1 MNNYWEQLLDKAR
14 ANHLNL
20 DFDKIKLAL
29 GFAEES
35 HQGQYRKSGDDYI
48 IHPVEVAKILMDMKM
63 DTDTIVAGLLH
74 DVVEDTLI
82 PIADI
87 KYNFG
92 DTVATLVD
100 GVTKLKALPNGTK
113 NQAENIRKMILAM
126 AENIRVILIKLADRL
141 HNMRT
146 LKFMKPEKQQSI
158 SKETLD
164 IYAPLAHRLGMA
176 KIKSELE
183 DMAFS
188 YLHHD
193 EFLEIKRLVD
203 NTKEERKDYIEN
215 FIRTIIRTLS
225 DLGIK
230 AEVKGRFKHFY
241 SIYKKMY
248 QKGKEFDDIYDL
260 MGVRVIVDDKATCYH
275 VLGIVH
281 SQYTPVPGR
290 FKDYIAVPK
299 SNNYQSIHTTIVGP
313 LGKFIEIQIRT
324 KDMDDIAEEGIAAH
338 WNYKENKKS
347 SKDDNIYGWL
357 RHIIEFQNESD
368 STEDF
373 IEGVTGDIDR
383 GTVFTFS
390 PKGDIIELPVGATA
404 LDFAFMV
411 HTQVGCKCVGA
422 KVNGRMVTI
431 DHKLKSGDKVEIITS
446 KNSKGP
452 SIDWLDI
459 VVTHGAKGKIRKFL
473 KDENKETVTKIGKD
487 NLEKEASKLGMTLK
501 EIENDPT
508 LKKHMEKNNI
518 PNLDEFYFYI
528 GEKRSRLD
536 ILITKIKTSLEKE
549 RAASTLTIEEV
560 LKKKEEKKKEGKND
574 FGIVIDGIN
583 NTLIRFAKC
592 CTPLPGDEIGGFV
605 TKLTGITVH
614 RKDCANFHAMVEKD
628 PSREIMVKW
637 DENLIETKMNKYNF
651 TFTVVLN
658 DRPNILMEI
667 VNLIANHKI
676 NITSVNSY
684 EVKKDGD
691 RVVKVKISTLLY
703 VRAREGVK
711 SEVINIHLTNDNS
724 DTTGETISPK
734 TLHHLQSSRSI
745 LLRIASMCYTLFE
758 KSR

>member
-1 MNNYWEQLLDKAR
+1 MNYWEQLLDKAK

-48 IHPVEVAKILMDMKM
+48 VHPVEVAKILMDMKM

-176 KIKSELE
+176 KVKSELE
-183 DMAFS
+183 DIAFS

-215 FIRTIIRTLS
+215 FIRTMIRTLS
-225 DLGIK
+225 ELGIK

-241 SIYKKMY
+241 SIYRKMY

-260 MGVRVIVDDKATCYH
+260 MGVRVIVEDKATCYH

-324 KDMDDIAEEGIAAH
+324 KDMDEIAEEGIAAH

-518 PNLDEFYFYI
+518 SSLDEFYFYI

-536 ILITKIKTSLEKE
+536 ILVTKIKNSLEKE

-614 RKDCANFHAMVEKD
+614 RKDCPNFHAMIEKD
-628 PSREIMVKW
+628 PSREILVKW

-667 VNLIANHKI
+667 VSLIANHKI
-676 NITSVNSY
+676 NITSLNSY

-691 RVVKVKISTLLY
+691 RVVKVKISIEIKAKTEYDYLINNIL
-703 VRAREGVK
+703 K
-711 SEVINIHLTNDNS
+711 LKDVIS
-724 DTTGETISPK
+724 VE
-734 TLHHLQSSRSI
+734 R
-745 LLRIASMCYTLFE
+745 
-758 KSR
+758 

>member
-260 MGVRVIVDDKATCYH
+260 MGVRVIVEDKATCYH

-473 KDENKETVTKIGKD
+473 KDENKETVTKIGRD

-518 PNLDEFYFYI
+518 PTLDEFYFYI

-536 ILITKIKTSLEKE
+536 ILITKIKTTLEKE

-691 RVVKVKISTLLY
+691 RVVKVKISIEIKGKTEYDYLINNIL
-703 VRAREGVK
+703 K
-711 SEVINIHLTNDNS
+711 LKDVIS
-724 DTTGETISPK
+724 VE
-734 TLHHLQSSRSI
+734 R
-745 LLRIASMCYTLFE
+745 
-758 KSR
+758 

>member
-1 MNNYWEQLLDKAR
+1 MNYWEQLLDKAK

-20 DFDKIKLAL
+20 DLDKIKLAL

-48 IHPVEVAKILMDMKM
+48 VHPVEVAKILMDMKM

-176 KIKSELE
+176 KVKSELE
-183 DMAFS
+183 DIAFS

-215 FIRTIIRTLS
+215 FIRTMIRTLS

-241 SIYKKMY
+241 SIYRKMY

-260 MGVRVIVDDKATCYH
+260 MGVRIIVEDKATCYH

-536 ILITKIKTSLEKE
+536 ILITKIKTTLEKE

-691 RVVKVKISTLLY
+691 RVVKVKISIEIKGKTEYDYLISNIL
-703 VRAREGVK
+703 K
-711 SEVINIHLTNDNS
+711 LKDVIS
-724 DTTGETISPK
+724 VE
-734 TLHHLQSSRSI
+734 R
-745 LLRIASMCYTLFE
+745 
-758 KSR
+758 

>member
-20 DFDKIKLAL
+20 DFDKINLAL

-260 MGVRVIVDDKATCYH
+260 MGVRVIVEDKATCYH

-691 RVVKVKISTLLY
+691 RVVKVKISIEIKGKTEYDYLINNIL
-703 VRAREGVK
+703 K
-711 SEVINIHLTNDNS
+711 LKDVIS
-724 DTTGETISPK
+724 VE
-734 TLHHLQSSRSI
+734 R
-745 LLRIASMCYTLFE
+745 
-758 KSR
+758 

>member
-1 MNNYWEQLLDKAR
+1 MNYWEQLLDKAK

-48 IHPVEVAKILMDMKM
+48 VHPVEVAKILMDMKM

-176 KIKSELE
+176 KVKSELE
-183 DMAFS
+183 DIAFS

-225 DLGIK
+225 DLDIK

-241 SIYKKMY
+241 SIYRKMY

-260 MGVRVIVDDKATCYH
+260 MGVRIIVEDKATCYH

-501 EIENDPT
+501 ELENDPT

-518 PNLDEFYFYI
+518 TSLDEFYFYI

-536 ILITKIKTSLEKE
+536 ILINKIKINLEKE

-614 RKDCANFHAMVEKD
+614 RKDCPNFHAMIEKD
-628 PSREIMVKW
+628 PSREILVKW

-658 DRPNILMEI
+658 DRPSILMEI

-676 NITSVNSY
+676 NITSVNSH

-691 RVVKVKISTLLY
+691 RVIKVKISIEIKGKTEYDYLISNIL
-703 VRAREGVK
+703 K
-711 SEVINIHLTNDNS
+711 LKDVIS
-724 DTTGETISPK
+724 VE
-734 TLHHLQSSRSI
+734 R
-745 LLRIASMCYTLFE
+745 
-758 KSR
+758 

>member
-1 MNNYWEQLLDKAR
+1 MNYWEQLLDKAK

-48 IHPVEVAKILMDMKM
+48 VHPVEVAKILMDMKM

-176 KIKSELE
+176 KVKSELE
-183 DMAFS
+183 DLAFS

-193 EFLEIKRLVD
+193 EFLEIKKLVD

-215 FIRTIIRTLS
+215 FIRTMIRTLS
-225 DLGIK
+225 ELGIK

-324 KDMDDIAEEGIAAH
+324 KDMDEIAEEGIAAH

-518 PNLDEFYFYI
+518 TSLDEFYFYI

-536 ILITKIKTSLEKE
+536 ILINKIKINLEKE

-592 CTPLPGDEIGGFV
+592 CTPLPGDDIGGFV

-614 RKDCANFHAMVEKD
+614 RKDCPNFHAMIEKD
-628 PSREIMVKW
+628 PSREILVKW

-658 DRPNILMEI
+658 DRPSILMEI

-676 NITSVNSY
+676 NITSVNSH

-691 RVVKVKISTLLY
+691 RVIKVKISIEIKGKTEYDYLISNIL
-703 VRAREGVK
+703 K
-711 SEVINIHLTNDNS
+711 LKDVIS
-724 DTTGETISPK
+724 VE
-734 TLHHLQSSRSI
+734 R
-745 LLRIASMCYTLFE
+745 
-758 KSR
+758 

>member
-1 MNNYWEQLLDKAR
+1 MNYWEQLLDKAK

-20 DFDKIKLAL
+20 DLDKIKLAL

-48 IHPVEVAKILMDMKM
+48 VHPVEVAKILMDMKM

-176 KIKSELE
+176 KVKSELE
-183 DMAFS
+183 DLAFS

-193 EFLEIKRLVD
+193 EFLEIKKLVD

-215 FIRTIIRTLS
+215 FIRTMIRTLS

-241 SIYKKMY
+241 SIYRKMY

-260 MGVRVIVDDKATCYH
+260 MGVRIIVEDKATCYH

-501 EIENDPT
+501 ELENDPT

-518 PNLDEFYFYI
+518 TSLDEFYFYI

-536 ILITKIKTSLEKE
+536 ILINKIKINLEKE

-614 RKDCANFHAMVEKD
+614 RKDCPNFHAMIEKD
-628 PSREIMVKW
+628 PSREILVKW

-667 VNLIANHKI
+667 VSLIANHKI
-676 NITSVNSY
+676 NITSLNSY

-691 RVVKVKISTLLY
+691 RVVKVKISIEIKAKTEYDYLINNIL
-703 VRAREGVK
+703 K
-711 SEVINIHLTNDNS
+711 LKDVIS
-724 DTTGETISPK
+724 VE
-734 TLHHLQSSRSI
+734 R
-745 LLRIASMCYTLFE
+745 
-758 KSR
+758 

>member
-183 DMAFS
+183 DLAFS

-193 EFLEIKRLVD
+193 EFLEIKKLVD

-260 MGVRVIVDDKATCYH
+260 MGVRVIVEDKATCYH

-473 KDENKETVTKIGKD
+473 KDENKETVTKIGRD

-518 PNLDEFYFYI
+518 PSLDEFYFYI

-691 RVVKVKISTLLY
+691 RVVKVKISIEIKGKTEYDYLINNIL
-703 VRAREGVK
+703 K
-711 SEVINIHLTNDNS
+711 LKDVIS
-724 DTTGETISPK
+724 VE
-734 TLHHLQSSRSI
+734 R
-745 LLRIASMCYTLFE
+745 
-758 KSR
+758 

>member
-1 MNNYWEQLLDKAR
+1 MNYWEQLLDKAK

-20 DFDKIKLAL
+20 DLDKIKLAL

-48 IHPVEVAKILMDMKM
+48 VHPVEVAKILMDMKM

-176 KIKSELE
+176 KVKSELE
-183 DMAFS
+183 DLAFS

-193 EFLEIKRLVD
+193 EFLEIKKLVD

-215 FIRTIIRTLS
+215 FIRTMIRTLS
-225 DLGIK
+225 ELGIK

-324 KDMDDIAEEGIAAH
+324 KDMDEIAEEGIAAH

-487 NLEKEASKLGMTLK
+487 NLEKEASKLGITLK

-518 PNLDEFYFYI
+518 SSLDEFYFYI

-536 ILITKIKTSLEKE
+536 ILVTKIKNSLEKE

-614 RKDCANFHAMVEKD
+614 RKDCPNFHAMIEKD
-628 PSREIMVKW
+628 PSREILVKW

-667 VNLIANHKI
+667 VSLIANHKI
-676 NITSVNSY
+676 NITSLNSY

-691 RVVKVKISTLLY
+691 RVVKVKISIEIKAKTEYDYLINNIL
-703 VRAREGVK
+703 K
-711 SEVINIHLTNDNS
+711 LKDVIS
-724 DTTGETISPK
+724 VE
-734 TLHHLQSSRSI
+734 R
-745 LLRIASMCYTLFE
+745 
-758 KSR
+758 

>member
-260 MGVRVIVDDKATCYH
+260 MGVRVIVEDKAACYH
-275 VLGIVH
+275 ILGIVH

-373 IEGVTGDIDR
+373 IEGVTGDIDK
-383 GTVFTFS
+383 GTIFTFS

-431 DHKLKSGDKVEIITS
+431 DHKLRSGDKVEIITS

-459 VVTHGAKGKIRKFL
+459 VITHGAKGKIRKFL
-473 KDENKETVTKIGKD
+473 KAENKETVSKLGKD
-487 NLEKEASKLGMTLK
+487 SLEKEAVKIGMTLK

-508 LKKHMEKNNI
+508 LKKHMERNNI
-518 PNLDEFYFYI
+518 PNMEEFYFYL

-536 ILITKIKTSLEKE
+536 ILINKIKVNLEKE
-549 RAASTLTIEEV
+549 RAASTITIEEV
-560 LKKKEEKKKEGKND
+560 LKKKEEKRKEGKND

-614 RKDCANFHAMVEKD
+614 RKDCPNFHAMVEKD
-628 PSREIMVKW
+628 PSREILVKW
-637 DENLIETKMNKYNF
+637 DENLIETKLNKYNF
-651 TFTVVLN
+651 TFTIVLN

-667 VNLIANHKI
+667 VNLIGNHKI
-676 NITSVNSY
+676 NITSLNSY

-691 RVVKVKISTLLY
+691 KVMKVKISIEIKGKTEYDYLINNIL
-703 VRAREGVK
+703 K
-711 SEVINIHLTNDNS
+711 LKDVIAV
-724 DTTGETISPK
+724 E
-734 TLHHLQSSRSI
+734 R
-745 LLRIASMCYTLFE
+745 
-758 KSR
+758 

>member
-183 DMAFS
+183 DIAFS

-260 MGVRVIVDDKATCYH
+260 MGVRVIVEDKATCYH

-637 DENLIETKMNKYNF
+637 DENLIETKINKYNF

-691 RVVKVKISTLLY
+691 RIVKVKISIEIKGKTEYDYLINNIL
-703 VRAREGVK
+703 K
-711 SEVINIHLTNDNS
+711 LKDVIS
-724 DTTGETISPK
+724 VE
-734 TLHHLQSSRSI
+734 R
-745 LLRIASMCYTLFE
+745 
-758 KSR
+758 

>member
-1 MNNYWEQLLDKAR
+1 MNYWEQLLDKAK

-48 IHPVEVAKILMDMKM
+48 VHPVEVAKILMDMKM

-176 KIKSELE
+176 KVKSELE
-183 DMAFS
+183 DIAFS

-215 FIRTIIRTLS
+215 FIRTMIRTLS
-225 DLGIK
+225 ELGIK

-241 SIYKKMY
+241 SIYRKMY
-248 QKGKEFDDIYDL
+248 QKGKDFDDIYDL
-260 MGVRVIVDDKATCYH
+260 MGVRVIVEDKATCYH

-473 KDENKETVTKIGKD
+473 KDENKENVTKLGKD

-518 PNLDEFYFYI
+518 SSLDEFYFYI

-536 ILITKIKTSLEKE
+536 ILINKIKINLEKE

-614 RKDCANFHAMVEKD
+614 RKDCPNFHAMIEKD
-628 PSREIMVKW
+628 PSREILVKW

-667 VNLIANHKI
+667 VSLIANHKI

-691 RVVKVKISTLLY
+691 RVIKVKISIEIKGKAEYDYLISNIL
-703 VRAREGVK
+703 K
-711 SEVINIHLTNDNS
+711 LKDVIS
-724 DTTGETISPK
+724 VE
-734 TLHHLQSSRSI
+734 R
-745 LLRIASMCYTLFE
+745 
-758 KSR
+758 

>member
-1 MNNYWEQLLDKAR
+1 MNYWEQLLDKAK

-48 IHPVEVAKILMDMKM
+48 VHPVEVAKILMDMKM

-176 KIKSELE
+176 KVKSELE
-183 DMAFS
+183 DIAFS

-225 DLGIK
+225 DLEIK

-260 MGVRVIVDDKATCYH
+260 MGVRIIVEDKATCYH

-373 IEGVTGDIDR
+373 IEGITGDIDR

-473 KDENKETVTKIGKD
+473 KDENKEIVSKLGKD

-501 EIENDPT
+501 EIENDST

-518 PNLDEFYFYI
+518 SSLDEFYFYI

-536 ILITKIKTSLEKE
+536 ILINKIKVNLEKE

-614 RKDCANFHAMVEKD
+614 RKDCPNFHAMIEKD
-628 PSREIMVKW
+628 PSREILVKW
-637 DENLIETKMNKYNF
+637 DENLLETKMNKYNF

-676 NITSVNSY
+676 NITSLNSY

-691 RVVKVKISTLLY
+691 RVVKVKISIEIKGKTEYDYLINNIL
-703 VRAREGVK
+703 K
-711 SEVINIHLTNDNS
+711 LKDVIS
-724 DTTGETISPK
+724 VE
-734 TLHHLQSSRSI
+734 R
-745 LLRIASMCYTLFE
+745 
-758 KSR
+758 

>member
-1 MNNYWEQLLDKAR
+1 MNYWEQLLDKAK

-48 IHPVEVAKILMDMKM
+48 VHPVEVAKILMDMKM

-176 KIKSELE
+176 KVKSELE
-183 DMAFS
+183 DIAFS

-215 FIRTIIRTLS
+215 FIRTMIRTLS
-225 DLGIK
+225 ELGIK

-241 SIYKKMY
+241 SIYRKMY
-248 QKGKEFDDIYDL
+248 QKGKDFDDIYDL
-260 MGVRVIVDDKATCYH
+260 MGVRVIVEDKATCYH

-473 KDENKETVTKIGKD
+473 KDENKENVTKLGKD

-518 PNLDEFYFYI
+518 SSLDEFYFYI

-536 ILITKIKTSLEKE
+536 ILINKIKINLEKE

-574 FGIVIDGIN
+574 FGIVIDGVN

-614 RKDCANFHAMVEKD
+614 RKDCPNFHAMIEKD
-628 PSREIMVKW
+628 PSREILVKW

-691 RVVKVKISTLLY
+691 RVIKVKISIEIKGKAEYNYLISNIL
-703 VRAREGVK
+703 K
-711 SEVINIHLTNDNS
+711 LKDVIS
-724 DTTGETISPK
+724 VE
-734 TLHHLQSSRSI
+734 R
-745 LLRIASMCYTLFE
+745 
-758 KSR
+758 

>member
-501 EIENDPT
+501 ELENDPT

-518 PNLDEFYFYI
+518 PTLDEFYFYI
-528 GEKRSRLD
+528 GEKGSRLD

-614 RKDCANFHAMVEKD
+614 RKDCPNFHAMLEKD

-637 DENLIETKMNKYNF
+637 DENLIETKMNKYDF

-691 RVVKVKISTLLY
+691 KIMKVKISIEIKGKTEYDYLINNIL
-703 VRAREGVK
+703 K
-711 SEVINIHLTNDNS
+711 LKDVIS
-724 DTTGETISPK
+724 VE
-734 TLHHLQSSRSI
+734 R
-745 LLRIASMCYTLFE
+745 
-758 KSR
+758 

>member
-1 MNNYWEQLLDKAR
+1 MNNYWEQLLDKAK

-100 GVTKLKALPNGTK
+100 GVTKLKTLPNGTK

-183 DMAFS
+183 DIAFS

-225 DLGIK
+225 DLDIK

-260 MGVRVIVDDKATCYH
+260 MGVRVIVEDKATCYH

-404 LDFAFMV
+404 LDFAFIV

-501 EIENDPT
+501 ELENDLT

-518 PNLDEFYFYI
+518 PNLEEFYFYI

-536 ILITKIKTSLEKE
+536 VLITKIKTSLEKE

-592 CTPLPGDEIGGFV
+592 CTPLPGDDIGGFV

-614 RKDCANFHAMVEKD
+614 RKDCPNFHAMVEKD
-628 PSREIMVKW
+628 PSREILVKW

-691 RVVKVKISTLLY
+691 RIVKVKISIEIKAKTEYDYLINNIL
-703 VRAREGVK
+703 K
-711 SEVINIHLTNDNS
+711 LKDVIS
-724 DTTGETISPK
+724 VE
-734 TLHHLQSSRSI
+734 R
-745 LLRIASMCYTLFE
+745 
-758 KSR
+758 

>member
-176 KIKSELE
+176 KVKSELE
-183 DMAFS
+183 DIAFS

-215 FIRTIIRTLS
+215 FIRTMIRTLS

-241 SIYKKMY
+241 SIYRKMY

-260 MGVRVIVDDKATCYH
+260 MGVRIIVEDKATCYH

-501 EIENDPT
+501 ELENDPT

-518 PNLDEFYFYI
+518 TSLDEFYFYI

-536 ILITKIKTSLEKE
+536 ILINKIKINLEKE

-614 RKDCANFHAMVEKD
+614 RKDCPNFHAMIEKD
-628 PSREIMVKW
+628 PSREILVKW

-658 DRPNILMEI
+658 DRPSILMEI

-676 NITSVNSY
+676 NITSVNSH

-691 RVVKVKISTLLY
+691 RVIKVKISIEIKGKTEYDYLISNIL
-703 VRAREGVK
+703 K
-711 SEVINIHLTNDNS
+711 LKDVIS
-724 DTTGETISPK
+724 VE
-734 TLHHLQSSRSI
+734 R
-745 LLRIASMCYTLFE
+745 
-758 KSR
+758 

>member
-1 MNNYWEQLLDKAR
+1 MNYWEQLLDKAK

-48 IHPVEVAKILMDMKM
+48 VHPVEVAKILMDMKM

-176 KIKSELE
+176 KVKSELE
-183 DMAFS
+183 DLAFS

-193 EFLEIKRLVD
+193 EFLEIKKLVD

-215 FIRTIIRTLS
+215 FIRTMIRTLS
-225 DLGIK
+225 ELGIK

-431 DHKLKSGDKVEIITS
+431 DHKLKSGDKVEIIIS

-501 EIENDPT
+501 ELENDPT

-536 ILITKIKTSLEKE
+536 ILVTKIKNSLEKE

-614 RKDCANFHAMVEKD
+614 RKDCPNFHAMIEKD
-628 PSREIMVKW
+628 PSREILVKW

-667 VNLIANHKI
+667 VSLIANHKI
-676 NITSVNSY
+676 NITSLNSY

-691 RVVKVKISTLLY
+691 RVVKVKISIEIKAKTEYDYLINNIL
-703 VRAREGVK
+703 K
-711 SEVINIHLTNDNS
+711 LKDVIS
-724 DTTGETISPK
+724 VE
-734 TLHHLQSSRSI
+734 R
-745 LLRIASMCYTLFE
+745 
-758 KSR
+758 

>member
-183 DMAFS
+183 DIAFS

-536 ILITKIKTSLEKE
+536 ILITKIKTTLEKE

-691 RVVKVKISTLLY
+691 KVVKVKISIEIKGKTEYDYLINNIL
-703 VRAREGVK
+703 K
-711 SEVINIHLTNDNS
+711 LKDVIS
-724 DTTGETISPK
+724 VE
-734 TLHHLQSSRSI
+734 R
-745 LLRIASMCYTLFE
+745 
-758 KSR
+758 

>member
-260 MGVRVIVDDKATCYH
+260 MGVRVIVEDKATCYH

-501 EIENDPT
+501 ELENDPT

-691 RVVKVKISTLLY
+691 RVVKVKISIEIKGKTEYDYLINNIL
-703 VRAREGVK
+703 K
-711 SEVINIHLTNDNS
+711 LKDVIS
-724 DTTGETISPK
+724 VE
-734 TLHHLQSSRSI
+734 R
-745 LLRIASMCYTLFE
+745 
-758 KSR
+758 

>member
-1 MNNYWEQLLDKAR
+1 MNYWEQLLDKAK

-20 DFDKIKLAL
+20 DLDKIKLAL

-48 IHPVEVAKILMDMKM
+48 VHPVEVAKILMDMKM

-176 KIKSELE
+176 KVKSELE
-183 DMAFS
+183 DIAFS

-215 FIRTIIRTLS
+215 FIRTMIRTLS

-241 SIYKKMY
+241 SIYRKMY
-248 QKGKEFDDIYDL
+248 QKGKDFDDIYDL
-260 MGVRVIVDDKATCYH
+260 MGVRVIVEDKATCYH

-518 PNLDEFYFYI
+518 TSLDEFYFYI

-536 ILITKIKTSLEKE
+536 ILINKIKINLEKE

-592 CTPLPGDEIGGFV
+592 CTPLPGDDIGGFV

-614 RKDCANFHAMVEKD
+614 RKDCPNFHAMIEKD
-628 PSREIMVKW
+628 PSREILVKW

-658 DRPNILMEI
+658 DRPSILMEI

-676 NITSVNSY
+676 NITSVNSH

-691 RVVKVKISTLLY
+691 RVIKVKISIEIKGKTEYDYLISNIL
-703 VRAREGVK
+703 K
-711 SEVINIHLTNDNS
+711 LKDVIS
-724 DTTGETISPK
+724 VE
-734 TLHHLQSSRSI
+734 R
-745 LLRIASMCYTLFE
+745 
-758 KSR
+758 

>member
-1 MNNYWEQLLDKAR
+1 MNYWEQLLDKAK

-48 IHPVEVAKILMDMKM
+48 VHPVEVAKILMDMKM

-176 KIKSELE
+176 KVKSELE
-183 DMAFS
+183 DLAFS

-193 EFLEIKRLVD
+193 EFLEIKKLVD

-215 FIRTIIRTLS
+215 FIRTMIRTLS
-225 DLGIK
+225 ELGIK

-324 KDMDDIAEEGIAAH
+324 KDMDEIAEEGIAAH

-501 EIENDPT
+501 ELENDPT

-614 RKDCANFHAMVEKD
+614 RKDCPNFHAMIEKD
-628 PSREIMVKW
+628 PSREILVKW

-667 VNLIANHKI
+667 VSLIANHKI
-676 NITSVNSY
+676 NITSLNSY

-691 RVVKVKISTLLY
+691 RVVKVKISIEIKAKTEYDYLINNIL
-703 VRAREGVK
+703 K
-711 SEVINIHLTNDNS
+711 LKDVIS
-724 DTTGETISPK
+724 VE
-734 TLHHLQSSRSI
+734 R
-745 LLRIASMCYTLFE
+745 
-758 KSR
+758 

>member
-1 MNNYWEQLLDKAR
+1 MNYWEQLLDKAK

-48 IHPVEVAKILMDMKM
+48 VHPVEVAKILMDMKM

-176 KIKSELE
+176 KVKSELE
-183 DMAFS
+183 DIAFS

-215 FIRTIIRTLS
+215 FIRTMIRTLS
-225 DLGIK
+225 ELGIK

-241 SIYKKMY
+241 SIYRKMY

-260 MGVRVIVDDKATCYH
+260 MGVRVIVEDKATCYH

-518 PNLDEFYFYI
+518 SSLDEFYFYI

-536 ILITKIKTSLEKE
+536 ILVTKIKNSLEKE

-614 RKDCANFHAMVEKD
+614 RKDCPNFHAMIEKD
-628 PSREIMVKW
+628 PSREILVKW

-667 VNLIANHKI
+667 VSLIANHKI
-676 NITSVNSY
+676 NITSLNSY

-691 RVVKVKISTLLY
+691 RVVKVKISIEIKAKTEYDYLINNIL
-703 VRAREGVK
+703 K
-711 SEVINIHLTNDNS
+711 LKDVIS
-724 DTTGETISPK
+724 VE
-734 TLHHLQSSRSI
+734 R
-745 LLRIASMCYTLFE
+745 
-758 KSR
+758 

>member
-1 MNNYWEQLLDKAR
+1 MNYWEQLLDKAK

-20 DFDKIKLAL
+20 DLDKIKLAL

-48 IHPVEVAKILMDMKM
+48 VHPVEVAKILMDMKM

-176 KIKSELE
+176 KVKSELE
-183 DMAFS
+183 DIAFS

-215 FIRTIIRTLS
+215 FIRTMIRTLS

-241 SIYKKMY
+241 SIYRKMY

-260 MGVRVIVDDKATCYH
+260 MGVRIIVEDKATCYH

-501 EIENDPT
+501 ELENDPT

-518 PNLDEFYFYI
+518 ISLDEFYFYI

-536 ILITKIKTSLEKE
+536 ILINKIKINLEKE

-614 RKDCANFHAMVEKD
+614 RKDCPNFHAMIEKD
-628 PSREIMVKW
+628 PSREILVKW

-658 DRPNILMEI
+658 DRPSILMEI

-676 NITSVNSY
+676 NITSVNSH

-691 RVVKVKISTLLY
+691 RVIKVKISIEIKGKTEYDYLISNIL
-703 VRAREGVK
+703 K
-711 SEVINIHLTNDNS
+711 LKDVIS
-724 DTTGETISPK
+724 VE
-734 TLHHLQSSRSI
+734 R
-745 LLRIASMCYTLFE
+745 
-758 KSR
+758 

>member
-1 MNNYWEQLLDKAR
+1 MMNYWEQLLDKAK

-48 IHPVEVAKILMDMKM
+48 VHPVEVAKILMDMKM

-176 KIKSELE
+176 KVKSELE
-183 DMAFS
+183 DIAFS

-215 FIRTIIRTLS
+215 FIRTMIRTLS
-225 DLGIK
+225 ELGIK

-241 SIYKKMY
+241 SIYRKMY
-248 QKGKEFDDIYDL
+248 QKGKDFDDIYDL
-260 MGVRVIVDDKATCYH
+260 MGVRVIVEDKATCYH

-473 KDENKETVTKIGKD
+473 KDENKENVTKLGKD

-518 PNLDEFYFYI
+518 SSLDEFYFYI

-536 ILITKIKTSLEKE
+536 ILINKIKINLEKE

-574 FGIVIDGIN
+574 FGIVIDGVN

-614 RKDCANFHAMVEKD
+614 RKDCPNFHAMIEKD
-628 PSREIMVKW
+628 PSREILVKW

-691 RVVKVKISTLLY
+691 RVIKVKISIEIKGKAEYDYLISNIL
-703 VRAREGVK
+703 K
-711 SEVINIHLTNDNS
+711 LKDVIS
-724 DTTGETISPK
+724 VE
-734 TLHHLQSSRSI
+734 R
-745 LLRIASMCYTLFE
+745 
-758 KSR
+758 

>member
-1 MNNYWEQLLDKAR
+1 MNYWEQLLDKAK

-48 IHPVEVAKILMDMKM
+48 VHPVEVAKILMDMKM

-176 KIKSELE
+176 KVKSELE
-183 DMAFS
+183 DIAFS

-215 FIRTIIRTLS
+215 FIRTMMRTLS
-225 DLGIK
+225 ELGIK

-241 SIYKKMY
+241 SIYRKMY
-248 QKGKEFDDIYDL
+248 QKGKDFDDIYDL
-260 MGVRVIVDDKATCYH
+260 MGVRVIVEDKATCYH

-473 KDENKETVTKIGKD
+473 KDENKENVTKLGKD

-518 PNLDEFYFYI
+518 SSLDEFYFYI

-536 ILITKIKTSLEKE
+536 ILINKIKINLEKE

-574 FGIVIDGIN
+574 FGIVIDGVN

-614 RKDCANFHAMVEKD
+614 RKDCPNFHAMIEKD
-628 PSREIMVKW
+628 PSREILVKW

-691 RVVKVKISTLLY
+691 RVIKVKISIEIKGKAEYDYLISNIL
-703 VRAREGVK
+703 K
-711 SEVINIHLTNDNS
+711 LKDVIS
-724 DTTGETISPK
+724 VE
-734 TLHHLQSSRSI
+734 R
-745 LLRIASMCYTLFE
+745 
-758 KSR
+758 

>member
-260 MGVRVIVDDKATCYH
+260 MGVRVIVEDKATCYH

-373 IEGVTGDIDR
+373 IEGVTGDIDK

-518 PNLDEFYFYI
+518 PSLDEFYFYI

-691 RVVKVKISTLLY
+691 KIMKVKISIEIKGKTEYDYLINNIL
-703 VRAREGVK
+703 K
-711 SEVINIHLTNDNS
+711 LKDVIS
-724 DTTGETISPK
+724 VE
-734 TLHHLQSSRSI
+734 R
-745 LLRIASMCYTLFE
+745 
-758 KSR
+758 

>member
-176 KIKSELE
+176 KVKSELE
-183 DMAFS
+183 DIAFS

-215 FIRTIIRTLS
+215 FIRTMIRTLS

-241 SIYKKMY
+241 SIYRKMY

-260 MGVRVIVDDKATCYH
+260 MGVRIIVEDKATCYH

-473 KDENKETVTKIGKD
+473 KDENKETVTKIGRD

-518 PNLDEFYFYI
+518 TSLDEFYFYI

-536 ILITKIKTSLEKE
+536 ILINKIKINLEKE

-614 RKDCANFHAMVEKD
+614 RKDCPNFHAMIEKD
-628 PSREIMVKW
+628 PSREILVKW

-658 DRPNILMEI
+658 DRPSILMEI

-676 NITSVNSY
+676 NITSVNSH

-691 RVVKVKISTLLY
+691 RMVKVKISIEIKGKTEYDYLISNIL
-703 VRAREGVK
+703 K
-711 SEVINIHLTNDNS
+711 LKDVIS
-724 DTTGETISPK
+724 VE
-734 TLHHLQSSRSI
+734 R
-745 LLRIASMCYTLFE
+745 
-758 KSR
+758 

>member
-1 MNNYWEQLLDKAR
+1 MNYWEQLLDKAK

-48 IHPVEVAKILMDMKM
+48 VHPVEVAKILMDMKM

-260 MGVRVIVDDKATCYH
+260 MGVRVIVEDKATCYH

-373 IEGVTGDIDR
+373 IEGVTGDIDK

-536 ILITKIKTSLEKE
+536 ILVTKIKTSLEKE

-614 RKDCANFHAMVEKD
+614 RKDCQNFHAMVEKD

-691 RVVKVKISTLLY
+691 RMVKVKISIEIKGKTEYDYLINNIL
-703 VRAREGVK
+703 K
-711 SEVINIHLTNDNS
+711 LKDVIS
-724 DTTGETISPK
+724 VE
-734 TLHHLQSSRSI
+734 R
-745 LLRIASMCYTLFE
+745 
-758 KSR
+758 

>member
-1 MNNYWEQLLDKAR
+1 MNYWEQLLDKAK

-48 IHPVEVAKILMDMKM
+48 VHPVEVAKILMDMKM

-176 KIKSELE
+176 KVKSELE
-183 DMAFS
+183 DIAFS

-215 FIRTIIRTLS
+215 FIRTMIRTLS
-225 DLGIK
+225 ELGIK

-241 SIYKKMY
+241 SIYRKMY
-248 QKGKEFDDIYDL
+248 QKGKDFDDIYDL
-260 MGVRVIVDDKATCYH
+260 MGVRVIVEDKATCYH

-473 KDENKETVTKIGKD
+473 KDENKENVTKLGKD

-518 PNLDEFYFYI
+518 SNLDEFYFYI

-536 ILITKIKTSLEKE
+536 ILINKIKINLEKE

-574 FGIVIDGIN
+574 FGIVIDGVN

-614 RKDCANFHAMVEKD
+614 RKDCPNFHAMIEKD
-628 PSREIMVKW
+628 PSREILVKW

-691 RVVKVKISTLLY
+691 RMVKVKISIEIKGKAEYDYLRSNIL
-703 VRAREGVK
+703 K
-711 SEVINIHLTNDNS
+711 LKDVIS
-724 DTTGETISPK
+724 VE
-734 TLHHLQSSRSI
+734 R
-745 LLRIASMCYTLFE
+745 
-758 KSR
+758 

>member
-1 MNNYWEQLLDKAR
+1 MNYWEQLLDKAK

-48 IHPVEVAKILMDMKM
+48 VHPVEVAKILMDMKM

-176 KIKSELE
+176 KVKSELE
-183 DMAFS
+183 DIAFS

-215 FIRTIIRTLS
+215 FIRTMIRTLS
-225 DLGIK
+225 ELGIK

-241 SIYKKMY
+241 SIYRKMY
-248 QKGKEFDDIYDL
+248 QKGKDFDDIYDL
-260 MGVRVIVDDKATCYH
+260 MGVRVIVEDKATCYH

-473 KDENKETVTKIGKD
+473 KDENKENVTKLGKD

-518 PNLDEFYFYI
+518 SSLDEFYFYI

-536 ILITKIKTSLEKE
+536 ILINKIKINWEKE

-574 FGIVIDGIN
+574 FGIVIDGVN

-614 RKDCANFHAMVEKD
+614 RKDCPNFHAMIEKD
-628 PSREIMVKW
+628 PSREILVKW

-691 RVVKVKISTLLY
+691 RVIKVKISIEIKGKAEYDYLISNIL
-703 VRAREGVK
+703 K
-711 SEVINIHLTNDNS
+711 LKDVIS
-724 DTTGETISPK
+724 VE
-734 TLHHLQSSRSI
+734 R
-745 LLRIASMCYTLFE
+745 
-758 KSR
+758 

>member
-1 MNNYWEQLLDKAR
+1 MNYWEQLLDKAK

-48 IHPVEVAKILMDMKM
+48 VHPVEVAKILMDMKM

-176 KIKSELE
+176 KVKSELE
-183 DMAFS
+183 DIAFS

-215 FIRTIIRTLS
+215 FIRTMIRTLS
-225 DLGIK
+225 ELGIK

-241 SIYKKMY
+241 SIYRKMY

-260 MGVRVIVDDKATCYH
+260 MGVRVIVEDKATCYH

-324 KDMDDIAEEGIAAH
+324 KDMDNIAEEGIAAH

-473 KDENKETVTKIGKD
+473 KDENKENVTKLGKD

-518 PNLDEFYFYI
+518 SSLDEFYFYI

-536 ILITKIKTSLEKE
+536 ILINKIKINLEKE

-574 FGIVIDGIN
+574 FGIVIDGVN

-614 RKDCANFHAMVEKD
+614 RKDCPNFHAMIEKD
-628 PSREIMVKW
+628 PSREILVKW

-691 RVVKVKISTLLY
+691 RVIKVKISIEIKGKAEYDYLISNIL
-703 VRAREGVK
+703 K
-711 SEVINIHLTNDNS
+711 LKDVIS
-724 DTTGETISPK
+724 VE
-734 TLHHLQSSRSI
+734 R
-745 LLRIASMCYTLFE
+745 
-758 KSR
+758 

>member
-1 MNNYWEQLLDKAR
+1 MNYWEQLLDKAK

-48 IHPVEVAKILMDMKM
+48 VHPVEVAKILMDMKM

-176 KIKSELE
+176 KVKSELE
-183 DMAFS
+183 DIAFS

-215 FIRTIIRTLS
+215 FIRTMIRTLS
-225 DLGIK
+225 ELGIK

-241 SIYKKMY
+241 SIYRKMY
-248 QKGKEFDDIYDL
+248 QKGKDFDDIYDL
-260 MGVRVIVDDKATCYH
+260 MGVRVIVEDKATCYH

-324 KDMDDIAEEGIAAH
+324 KDMDEIAEEGIAAH

-473 KDENKETVTKIGKD
+473 KDENKENVTKLGKD

-518 PNLDEFYFYI
+518 SSLDEFYFYI

-536 ILITKIKTSLEKE
+536 ILINKIKINLEKE

-614 RKDCANFHAMVEKD
+614 RKDCPNFHAMIEKD
-628 PSREIMVKW
+628 PSREILVKW

-658 DRPNILMEI
+658 DRPSILMEI

-676 NITSVNSY
+676 NITSVNSH

-691 RVVKVKISTLLY
+691 RVIKVKISIEIKGKTEYDYLISNIL
-703 VRAREGVK
+703 K
-711 SEVINIHLTNDNS
+711 LKDVIS
-724 DTTGETISPK
+724 VE
-734 TLHHLQSSRSI
+734 R
-745 LLRIASMCYTLFE
+745 
-758 KSR
+758 

>member
-260 MGVRVIVDDKATCYH
+260 MGVRVIVEDKATCYH

-473 KDENKETVTKIGKD
+473 KDENKETATKIGKD

-691 RVVKVKISTLLY
+691 RVVKVKISIEIKGKTEYDYLINNIL
-703 VRAREGVK
+703 K
-711 SEVINIHLTNDNS
+711 LKDVIS
-724 DTTGETISPK
+724 VE
-734 TLHHLQSSRSI
+734 R
-745 LLRIASMCYTLFE
+745 
-758 KSR
+758 

>member
-473 KDENKETVTKIGKD
+473 KDENKETVTKIGRD

-691 RVVKVKISTLLY
+691 RVVKVKISIEIKGKTEYDYLINNIL
-703 VRAREGVK
+703 K
-711 SEVINIHLTNDNS
+711 LKDVIS
-724 DTTGETISPK
+724 VE
-734 TLHHLQSSRSI
+734 R
-745 LLRIASMCYTLFE
+745 
-758 KSR
+758 

>member
-1 MNNYWEQLLDKAR
+1 MNYWEQLLDKAK

-20 DFDKIKLAL
+20 DLDKIKLAL

-48 IHPVEVAKILMDMKM
+48 VHPVEVAKILMDMKM

-176 KIKSELE
+176 KVKSELE
-183 DMAFS
+183 DIAFS

-215 FIRTIIRTLS
+215 FIRTMIRTLS

-241 SIYKKMY
+241 SIYRKMY

-260 MGVRVIVDDKATCYH
+260 MGVRIIVEDKATCYH

-501 EIENDPT
+501 ELENDPT

-518 PNLDEFYFYI
+518 TSLDEFYFYI

-536 ILITKIKTSLEKE
+536 ILINKIKINLEKE

-614 RKDCANFHAMVEKD
+614 RKDCPNFHAMIEKD
-628 PSREIMVKW
+628 PSREILVKW

-658 DRPNILMEI
+658 DRPSILMEI

-676 NITSVNSY
+676 NITSVNSH

-691 RVVKVKISTLLY
+691 RVIKVKISIEIKAKTEYDYLISNIL
-703 VRAREGVK
+703 K
-711 SEVINIHLTNDNS
+711 LKDVIS
-724 DTTGETISPK
+724 VE
-734 TLHHLQSSRSI
+734 R
-745 LLRIASMCYTLFE
+745 
-758 KSR
+758 

>member
-1 MNNYWEQLLDKAR
+1 MNYWEQLLDKAK

-20 DFDKIKLAL
+20 DLDKIKLAL

-48 IHPVEVAKILMDMKM
+48 VDPVEVAKILMDMKM

-176 KIKSELE
+176 KVKSELE

-260 MGVRVIVDDKATCYH
+260 MGVRVIVEDKATCYH

-501 EIENDPT
+501 ELENDPT

-518 PNLDEFYFYI
+518 LNLDEFYFYI

-536 ILITKIKTSLEKE
+536 VLITKIKTNLEKE

-560 LKKKEEKKKEGKND
+560 LKKKEEKRKEGKND

-614 RKDCANFHAMVEKD
+614 RKDCPNFHAMVEKD
-628 PSREIMVKW
+628 PSREILVKW
-637 DENLIETKMNKYNF
+637 DENLIVTKMNKYNF

-684 EVKKDGD
+684 EVKKDGE
-691 RVVKVKISTLLY
+691 RVVKVKISIEIKAKTEYDYLINNIL
-703 VRAREGVK
+703 K
-711 SEVINIHLTNDNS
+711 LKDVIS
-724 DTTGETISPK
+724 VE
-734 TLHHLQSSRSI
+734 R
-745 LLRIASMCYTLFE
+745 
-758 KSR
+758 

>member
-1 MNNYWEQLLDKAR
+1 MNYWEQLLDKAK

-48 IHPVEVAKILMDMKM
+48 VHPVEVAKILMDMKM

-176 KIKSELE
+176 KVKSELE
-183 DMAFS
+183 DIAFS

-215 FIRTIIRTLS
+215 FIRTMIRTLS
-225 DLGIK
+225 ELGIK

-241 SIYKKMY
+241 SIYRKMY

-260 MGVRVIVDDKATCYH
+260 MGVRVIVEDKATCYH

-473 KDENKETVTKIGKD
+473 KDENKENVTKLGKD

-518 PNLDEFYFYI
+518 SSLDEFYFYI

-536 ILITKIKTSLEKE
+536 ILINKIKINLEKE
-549 RAASTLTIEEV
+549 RAASTLTIEEG

-574 FGIVIDGIN
+574 FGIVIDGVN

-614 RKDCANFHAMVEKD
+614 RKDCPNFHAMIEKD
-628 PSREIMVKW
+628 PSREILVKW

-691 RVVKVKISTLLY
+691 RVIKVKISIEIKGKAEYDYLISNIL
-703 VRAREGVK
+703 K
-711 SEVINIHLTNDNS
+711 LKDVIS
-724 DTTGETISPK
+724 VE
-734 TLHHLQSSRSI
+734 R
-745 LLRIASMCYTLFE
+745 
-758 KSR
+758 

>member
-1 MNNYWEQLLDKAR
+1 MNYWEQLLDKAK

-48 IHPVEVAKILMDMKM
+48 VHPVEVAKILMDMKM

-176 KIKSELE
+176 KVKSELE
-183 DMAFS
+183 DIAFS

-215 FIRTIIRTLS
+215 FIRTMIRTLS
-225 DLGIK
+225 ELGIK

-241 SIYKKMY
+241 SIYRKMY
-248 QKGKEFDDIYDL
+248 QKGKDFDDIYDL
-260 MGVRVIVDDKATCYH
+260 MGVRVIVEDKATCYH

-473 KDENKETVTKIGKD
+473 KDENKENVTKLGKD

-518 PNLDEFYFYI
+518 SSLDEFYFYI

-536 ILITKIKTSLEKE
+536 ILINKIKINLEKE

-614 RKDCANFHAMVEKD
+614 RKDCPNFHAMIEKD
-628 PSREIMVKW
+628 PSREILVKW

-691 RVVKVKISTLLY
+691 KVIKVKISIEIKGKAEYDYLISNIL
-703 VRAREGVK
+703 K
-711 SEVINIHLTNDNS
+711 LKDVIS
-724 DTTGETISPK
+724 VE
-734 TLHHLQSSRSI
+734 R
-745 LLRIASMCYTLFE
+745 
-758 KSR
+758 